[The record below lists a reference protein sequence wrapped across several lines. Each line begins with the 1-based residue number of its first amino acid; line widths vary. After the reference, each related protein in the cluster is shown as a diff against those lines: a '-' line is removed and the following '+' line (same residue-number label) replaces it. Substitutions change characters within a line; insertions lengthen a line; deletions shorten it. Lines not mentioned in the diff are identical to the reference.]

1 MDAPPH
7 GPNGPIRR
15 LLLVDDDQLMT
26 GILAA
31 ALGEEGYVVECLH
44 DGKQALRRCRE
55 SPPDLVLLDVQ
66 LPEMDGLEVCR
77 RLREHTRLP
86 IILLTSR
93 AEEVDRVTGLDLGA
107 DDYVT
112 KPFST
117 RELCARI
124 RALSRRLEPGAPPQA
139 AAGYSKAST
148 LLSAEPVRA
157 GDLVLDTARFEAR
170 WQGQRVALTRS
181 EFEVLLVLAS
191 RRGRVLS
198 REQLL
203 DAVRGDE
210 VVVTDRTVDTFIK
223 RLRKKL
229 RETDPAFDR
238 IETVFGV
245 GYRYR
250 E

>member
-1 MDAPPH
+1 MSVGDKI
-7 GPNGPIRR
+7 NR
-15 LLLVDDDQLMT
+15 LLLVDDDAL
-26 GILAA
+26 LVAVLSA
-31 ALGEEGYVVECLH
+31 ALAEEGYTVEAAG
-44 DGKQALRRCRE
+44 DGRDALRRFQHSR
-55 SPPDLVLLDVQ
+55 PDLVVLDVQ

-77 RLREHTRLP
+77 RLRAQASTP

-124 RALSRRLEPGAPPQA
+124 RALDRRLERPRRQPGATAP
-139 AAGYSKAST
+139 AGAGSAT
-148 LLSAEPVRA
+148 ALLGAEPVRA
-157 GDLVLDTARFEAR
+157 GELLLDPARFLAA
-170 WQGQRVALTRS
+170 WKGQPVALTRS
-181 EFEVLLVLAS
+181 EFQVLLLLAR
-191 RRGRVLS
+191 RRGLVLS

-203 DAVRGDE
+203 DLCRGDD
-210 VVVTDRTVDTFIK
+210 VVVTDRTIDTFIK

-229 RETDPAFDR
+229 RQADPAFDA
-238 IETVFGV
+238 IETVFGI

-250 E
+250 P

>member
-1 MDAPPH
+1 MSVGDK
-7 GPNGPIRR
+7 ISR
-15 LLLVDDDQLMT
+15 LLLVDDDALLVT
-26 GILAA
+26 VLGA
-31 ALGEEGYVVECLH
+31 ALAEEGYTVEVAR
-44 DGKQALRRCRE
+44 DGRDALRRFQHSR
-55 SPPDLVLLDVQ
+55 PDLVVLDVQ

-77 RLREHTRLP
+77 RLRAQATTP

-124 RALSRRLEPGAPPQA
+124 RALDRRLDRPRAAPAA
-139 AAGYSKAST
+139 AAGAGSAT
-148 LLSAEPVRA
+148 ALLGAEPVRA
-157 GDLVLDTARFEAR
+157 GELLLDPARFLAA
-170 WQGQRVALTRS
+170 WKGQPVPLTRS
-181 EFEVLLVLAS
+181 EFQVLLLLAR
-191 RRGRVLS
+191 RRGLVLS

-203 DAVRGDE
+203 DLCRGDD
-210 VVVTDRTVDTFIK
+210 VVVTDRTIDTFIK

-229 RETDPAFDR
+229 RQADPDFDA
-238 IETVFGV
+238 IETVFGI

-250 E
+250 Q

>member
-1 MDAPPH
+1 
-7 GPNGPIRR
+7 
-15 LLLVDDDQLMT
+15 VDDDAVLCAV
-26 GILAA
+26 LSA
-31 ALGEEGYVVECLH
+31 ALVEEGYVVEVAG
-44 DGKQALRRCRE
+44 DGQEALRRFQQHR
-55 SPPDLVLLDVQ
+55 PDLVILDVQ
-66 LPEMDGLEVCR
+66 LPELDGLEVCR
-77 RLREHTRLP
+77 RLRAQATTP

-93 AEEVDRVTGLDLGA
+93 AEEIDRVAGLDLGA

-124 RALSRRLEPGAPPQA
+124 RALGRRLPRTPAAPSGSGAGSGLVG
-139 AAGYSKAST
+139 AGAAST
-148 LLSAEPVRA
+148 LLNAGPVAA
-157 GDLVLDTARFEAR
+157 GALHLDPARFLAT
-170 WQGQRVALTRS
+170 WKGVPVPLTRS
-181 EFEVLLVLAS
+181 EFHVLLALS
-191 RRGRVLS
+191 RRRGLVLS

-203 DAVRGDE
+203 DLVRGDD

-229 RETDPAFDR
+229 RQADPEFDA

-245 GYRYR
+245 GYRFR

>member
-1 MDAPPH
+1 MSVGDRL
-7 GPNGPIRR
+7 NR
-15 LLLVDDDQLMT
+15 LLLVDDDAL
-26 GILAA
+26 LVAVLRA
-31 ALGEEGYVVECLH
+31 ALIEEGYTVDVAV
-44 DGKQALRRCRE
+44 DGRDALRRFQQQR
-55 SPPDLVLLDVQ
+55 PDLVILDVQ
-66 LPEMDGLEVCR
+66 LPELDGLEVCR
-77 RLREHTRLP
+77 RLRAQATTP

-93 AEEVDRVTGLDLGA
+93 AEEIDRVAGLDLGA

-124 RALSRRLEPGAPPQA
+124 RALSRRVPSSPAASPP
-139 AAGYSKAST
+139 AAGALLAGPASA
-148 LLSAEPVRA
+148 LLSAGPVQA
-157 GDLVLDTARFEAR
+157 GELYLDPARFLAT
-170 WQGQRVALTRS
+170 WKGVPVALTRS
-181 EFEVLLVLAS
+181 EFQILLAIS
-191 RRGRVLS
+191 RRRGLVLS

-203 DAVRGDE
+203 DLVRGDE
-210 VVVTDRTVDTFIK
+210 VVTDRTIDTFVK

-229 RETDPAFDR
+229 RQADPDFDA

>member
-1 MDAPPH
+1 MAVGDKI
-7 GPNGPIRR
+7 NR
-15 LLLVDDDQLMT
+15 LLLVDDDAL
-26 GILAA
+26 LVAVLSA
-31 ALGEEGYVVECLH
+31 ALAEEGYTVEAAA
-44 DGKQALRRCRE
+44 DGREALRRFQLRR
-55 SPPDLVLLDVQ
+55 PDLVVLDVQ
-66 LPEMDGLEVCR
+66 LPEIDGLEVCR
-77 RLREHTRLP
+77 RLRAQASTP

-93 AEEVDRVTGLDLGA
+93 SEEIDRITGLDLGA

-124 RALSRRLEPGAPPQA
+124 RALGRRLVPAPAATPAVVGASPA
-139 AAGYSKAST
+139 AA
-148 LLSAEPVRA
+148 LLGEGPVRA
-157 GDLVLDTARFEAR
+157 GELHLEPDRFLATWR
-170 WQGQRVALTRS
+170 DQAVPLTRS
-181 EFEVLLVLAS
+181 EFQVLLAIAR

-203 DAVRGDE
+203 DLCHGDD
-210 VVVTDRTVDTFIK
+210 VVVTDRTIDTFVK

-229 RETDPAFDR
+229 RQVDPGFDA

-245 GYRYR
+245 GYRFR